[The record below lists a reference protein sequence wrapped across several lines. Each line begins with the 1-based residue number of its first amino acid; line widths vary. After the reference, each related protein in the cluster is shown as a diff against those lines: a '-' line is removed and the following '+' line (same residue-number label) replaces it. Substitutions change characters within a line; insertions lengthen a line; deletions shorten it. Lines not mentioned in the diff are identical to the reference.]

1 MRKFAQVVLPLALPG
16 TFTYWV
22 PDEFCSTLQVGQR
35 VEVQFGRTK
44 HYAGLVE
51 SISQDAKQESIP
63 HLKPILQILDEHPI
77 VTDQQLYFW
86 KWMASYYACYW
97 GEIMSMALPAGLK
110 MSSDTSLVLN
120 EDFVQEAKGD
130 WPEEVMESIQF
141 LRAKGEVKTDELR
154 KYLGKKSLGTLLNY
168 LIDHKIVFVKE
179 NLVQHYKAKKEV
191 FVKLAFD
198 PAHTQD
204 LSKAF
209 AIAKKSNRQTS
220 VLLYLIQMSKQKDWI
235 GRSVLY
241 KKLKVDLPVLNALE
255 KKNLIQQQVFE
266 VSRLKEFK
274 SLNENYPPLTKEQEN
289 ALAAIQG
296 EALQK
301 PILLSG
307 VAGSG
312 KTGIYMEC
320 IEHVLREGGQVLYL
334 APEIGLGTQL
344 LQRLKKKFG
353 SSIHPYHSRLHSA
366 QRVEVWQAVL
376 QGYPIVLGSRSALF
390 LPYQNLRLIIVDE
403 EQDESYKQFFSNPK
417 YHARDMA
424 LVLGRISGARVI
436 LGSATP
442 SMESIYNAETGKYK
456 LIDLQPKASGGAAPI
471 VECVHTR
478 TSERIMRHRFQLT
491 EVSLKQLEQ
500 CLEKGE
506 QALLFLN
513 RRGYAPL
520 YECTTCA
527 WSPKCSHC
535 DVSLT
540 YHRYTQQLHCHYC
553 GHKERL
559 PDFCSSCGHQQFD
572 VIGAGTQRVEDEL
585 KLFLPHARVSRLDL
599 DQARSQSNLEDIL
612 QSMEDLEID
621 VLVGTKMVVKGLDF
635 QKLSLGIVVNGDRL
649 FSFPNFRAQEFAL
662 QLLHQLKGSLSR
674 HKAGGKLLIQTSN
687 PDFPL
692 FQYLKESS
700 YMDFYRKELTI
711 RESNEYP
718 PFSRLIKVTLQH
730 KEIKMLE
737 TSAQLCKNQVEKLDY
752 HVVVL
757 GPTEPMVGRIKLYYQ
772 KELLL
777 KVKERGKPLSQFKH
791 RLLSI
796 CRQLEVHSERKGLK
810 FSIDVDPL

>member
-1 MRKFAQVVLPLALPG
+1 MHKFAQVILPLSLPG
-16 TFTYWV
+16 TFTYLV
-22 PDEFCSTLQVGQR
+22 PDEFCSSLQVGQR

-51 SISQDAKQESIP
+51 SISQDTKQESIA
-63 HLKPILQILDEHPI
+63 HLKPILQILDGHPI
-77 VTDQQLYFW
+77 LTHQQLYFW
-86 KWMASYYACYW
+86 KWMASYYCCYW
-97 GEIMSMALPAGLK
+97 GEIMSMALPPGLK

-120 EDFVQEAKGD
+120 EDLNLAEDGK
-130 WPEEVMESIQF
+130 WPEEVQESIQL
-141 LRAKGEVKTDELR
+141 LRAKGEVKTDDLR
-154 KYLGKKSLGTLLNY
+154 KFLGKKSVGTLINY
-168 LIDHKIVFVKE
+168 LIAHKIVFVKE
-179 NLVQHYKAKKEV
+179 NLIQNYKAKKEV
-191 FVKLAFD
+191 FVRLAFD
-198 PAHTQD
+198 PRSSHD
-204 LSKAF
+204 LTNAL
-209 AIAKKSNRQTS
+209 AITKKSNRQTS
-220 VLLYLIQMSKQKDWI
+220 VLLLLIQLSKQKDWV

-241 KKLKVDLPVLNALE
+241 KKLNIDLTVLTALE
-255 KKNLIQQQVFE
+255 KKNLIQQDVFE
-266 VSRLKEFK
+266 ISRLKEFK
-274 SLNENYPPLTKEQEN
+274 PINEVYPPFTKDQEN
-289 ALAAIQG
+289 AIAAIQG

-312 KTGIYMEC
+312 KTRIYMEC
-320 IEHVLREGGQVLYL
+320 IEHATKEGGQVLYL
-334 APEIGLGTQL
+334 APEIGFGTQL
-344 LQRLKKKFG
+344 MQRLKKKFG
-353 SSIHPYHSRLHSA
+353 ASIHPYHSRLPSA

-376 QGYPIVLGSRSALF
+376 QGFPIVLGSRSALF

-403 EQDESYKQFFSNPK
+403 EQDEGYKQFFSNPK
-417 YHARDMA
+417 YNARDMA
-424 LVLGRISGARVI
+424 LVLGRIAGARVI

-442 SMESIYNAETGKYK
+442 SMESIFNAESGKYK
-456 LIDLQPKASGGAAPI
+456 RIEIQPTVSLYPNPI

-478 TSERIMRHRFQLT
+478 ISERILRHKFQLT
-491 EVSLKQLEQ
+491 EVSLKHLEQ
-500 CLEKGE
+500 CLAKGE

-559 PDFCSSCGHQQFD
+559 PDFCRSCGHQQFD

-585 KLFLPHARVSRLDL
+585 KLFLPQARVTRLDL

-612 QSMEDLEID
+612 QRMEDFEID
-621 VLVGTKMVVKGLDF
+621 VLVGTKMVVKGVDF

-662 QLLHQLKGSLSR
+662 QLLHQLKGRVSK
-674 HKAGGKLLIQTSN
+674 HKPGGKLLIQTSN

-692 FQYLKESS
+692 FKYLEEAS
-700 YMDFYRKELTI
+700 YMDFYRKELEI
-711 RESNEYP
+711 RASNEYP
-718 PFSRLIKVTLQH
+718 PFSRLIKITLQH

-737 TSAQLCKNQVEKLDY
+737 MNAQLCKTYLNKLDY
-752 HVVVL
+752 NMVVL
-757 GPTEPMVGRIKLYYQ
+757 GPTDPMVARIKLYYQ
-772 KELLL
+772 KDLLL
-777 KVKERGKPLSQFKH
+777 KVKEKGKTLSQLKNSV
-791 RLLSI
+791 LAI
-796 CRQLEVHSERKGLK
+796 CRKLEVHSERKGLK
-810 FSIDVDPL
+810 WFIDVDPL